1 MWRKNKVF
9 LGLKRPSIKETGLN
23 TLLVFVVIFIFSVL
37 FLGIDAGMSAVIGY
51 LMRVL

>member
-9 LGLKRPSIKETGLN
+9 LGLKRPSIKETCLN

-37 FLGIDAGMSAVIGY
+37 FLGIDVGTSAAIGY
-51 LMRVL
+51 LIRAL